1 MKKITQL
8 LMIVLGL
15 VLSYVIAL
23 GVNGYFVYKMA
34 DFRNYIDQ
42 NSKVQLEIENVDAV
56 DRELLIDTLLDKADE
71 YPIVLEAGY
80 SAELGTTFYYYGD
93 KELIPQ
99 TLIGHLTRTSD
110 VPIDLKDIGLSID
123 TFHEGTYGKIY
134 TIGNFVHSMGDLR
147 YYSFDALKNSNIS
160 LSWAVSIIGVKDD
173 IENYVQKVN
182 ESLDGINVKILDLQ
196 ASFMERIPF
205 DWNDVFGRKILITSL
220 FVVLMVLFVMLLII
234 QKQRRYISV
243 LKLHGYVDKDIASK
257 LYGKYLLSLI
267 VYFIIGCLLFDVL
280 IVGSIKSYN
289 MLFYQIQAIL
299 LLAIIIAL
307 AISYVMITS
316 YLRKLHVSTHLK
328 LKEIGFSLFH
338 IALVAKFFLIVLV
351 MLTYLPLYNDTI
363 ESVVNYK
370 QHILY
375 SDQLSRV
382 SYIAAFNLYVDYP
395 QQIEFQKLLDK
406 SFEEEEKYCL
416 ESNKF
421 SSDITWFKKRPLPP
435 VTIDMVNL
443 EFAQRFISLE
453 IIQEENIR
461 MPIIIIPE
469 HLSKDGQTIQFLS
482 NQIRQIIEPN
492 PRERANYDD
501 YIHYVEKVPAYYTSV
516 YSLDNKFKNK
526 IIIVYDDYF
535 ADRYFNTCFL
545 FEDSP
550 GSTEKIEGVL
560 ERTGTPDSFF
570 YKSQKDQ
577 VDRNKLYFERKFPP
591 FIFESIITF
600 IMVLMFYLILFAV
613 YFDTHRKVIA
623 TKKMLGYYQW
633 EVLKEFYIYNG
644 IVYGM
649 ILLFFV
655 ISKSTVS
662 GFLGFIAL
670 NIVLD
675 FVGTSLLMMS
685 KSKNFKRWIS

>member
-34 DFRNYIDQ
+34 DFVNFTDQ
-42 NSKVQLEIENVDAV
+42 ESKVQLDMENVDAV
-56 DRELLIDTLLDKADE
+56 DRELLIDTLLDIADG
-71 YPIVLEAGY
+71 YPIILNSGY
-80 SAELGTTFYYYGD
+80 ISELQQIFYFYGD
-93 KELIPQ
+93 NGLILQ
-99 TLIGHLTRTSD
+99 TRIGHLTRTSD
-110 VPIDLKDIGLSID
+110 AFIDLKDKDLSID
-123 TFHEGTYGKIY
+123 TLNEGTYGKIY

-147 YYSFDALKNSNIS
+147 YYSFEALKNSNIS
-160 LSWAVSIIGVKDD
+160 LSWSVSVIGDRDD
-173 IENYVQKVN
+173 IENYVHEVN
-182 ESLDGINVKILDLQ
+182 ESFDGIEVKIDNLFPG
-196 ASFMERIPF
+196 AMERIPF

-289 MLFYQIQAIL
+289 MLFYQIQAVL

-307 AISYVMITS
+307 AISYLMITS

-351 MLTYLPLYNDTI
+351 VLTYLPLYNQTI
-363 ESVVNYK
+363 ESVISYK
-370 QHILY
+370 QLVLH

-382 SYIAAFNLYVDYP
+382 SYIAAFNLNVDFP
-395 QQIEFQKLLDK
+395 QQSEFHKLLNK
-406 SFEEEEKYCL
+406 SFEEEERYCL
-416 ESNKF
+416 ESNRF
-421 SSDITWFKKRPLPP
+421 SSDITWFKKRPTPP
-435 VTIDMVNL
+435 ITIDIVNR
-443 EFAQRFISLE
+443 EFAQRFISLD

-461 MPIIIIPE
+461 MPIIIIPV

-482 NQIRQIIEPN
+482 NQLRQTIEQISH
-492 PRERANYDD
+492 EEEYTEDFV
-501 YIHYVEKVPAYYTSV
+501 HYVEIVPSYYASAYV
-516 YSLDNKFKNK
+516 LENNFKHK

-535 ADRYFNTCFL
+535 ANTYFNACFL
-545 FEDSP
+545 MEDDP

-570 YKSQKDQ
+570 YKSQKDL
-577 VDRNKLYFERKFPP
+577 VDSRKLYFEKIIPP
-591 FIFESIITF
+591 FLFESIITF
-600 IMVLMFYLILFAV
+600 ILVLMFYLILFAV

-649 ILLFFV
+649 IVLFFV

-670 NIVLD
+670 NIVFD
-675 FVGTSLLMMS
+675 FVGTSLLMIS